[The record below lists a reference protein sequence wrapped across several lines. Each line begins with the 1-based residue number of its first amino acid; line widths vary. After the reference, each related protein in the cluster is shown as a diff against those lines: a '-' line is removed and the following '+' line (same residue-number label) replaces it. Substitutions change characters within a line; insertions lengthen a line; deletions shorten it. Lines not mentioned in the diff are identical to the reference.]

1 MAIKNYLSMCEV
13 VVRITFGSIYLNLVE
28 LKSLSPC
35 SFKIGDELN
44 VRLGELK
51 SCAIRWQSEYLNT

>member
-1 MAIKNYLSMCEV
+1 MCEV